1 MADSHDEVE
10 LFAGK
15 GGKVV
20 KFIKASEKCVYIGV
34 AISLLVISVILLGY
48 TCYNTFRELMI
59 SDKVIH
65 TFIVA
70 VQDVLLV
77 MIILE
82 ILWTV
87 MSYIESESI
96 PLEPFLFV
104 AIISSVRGLILE
116 STRVLEVGHKD
127 IYAMAV
133 EVGLHAIEIF
143 IFILV
148 LYVLRGSRRYLI
160 ELGIKK

>member
-34 AISLLVISVILLGY
+34 AISLLVISVVLLGY
-48 TCYNTFRELMI
+48 TCYNTFKELMI
-59 SDKVIH
+59 GNKVIH

-70 VQDVLLV
+70 VQDILLV
-77 MIILE
+77 IIILE

-116 STRVLEVGHKD
+116 STKVFEAGHKD
-127 IYAMAV
+127 IYAMVV
-133 EVGLHAIEIF
+133 EVGLHALEIF
-143 IFILV
+143 ILILA
-148 LYVLRGSRRYLI
+148 LYVLRKSRKYLV
-160 ELGIKK
+160 ESGLKR